1 MPLINLDAVLNPLPE
16 LKDHILDY
24 IPRATTSKFGIVA
37 LGSGIN
43 VDSFGR
49 ISLDTQEYSN
59 RLTAIETTAASTLE
73 TTVNTLETKAD
84 ELAASITQKLGT
96 PNGIATLD
104 SAGSIPAS
112 QLPSYVDDVLEYE
125 NVAAFPATGETGKI
139 YVETAGNT
147 TYRWGGTGYVKITS
161 GEVSTV
167 AGKTGVVTLTKADV
181 GLDQVDNTPDAQK
194 PISTATQ
201 LALNHKINK
210 AETYTKQESDN
221 LVNNSIS
228 AALTSVNA
236 SLDLTKRGIAN
247 RYDSL
252 LTYNSGERVV
262 LANGDIVKSTVDGNT
277 NDPNVDMVGWVKTN
291 STSQIFNE
299 SGESQQEI
307 NNGLESIAELAS
319 ILSPSNNSRIYVK
332 SYYSGMG
339 VGGGYFVFSSSNL
352 ATQVAND
359 PLHGI
364 YVPPSSNPLGTS
376 GAWVR
381 QDINKRYQPEWF
393 GYSDSAS
400 ITDKTSAISQ
410 AAKFGAVYLTP
421 KTTYLTK
428 NVTELDFITVFSDAL
443 KDDRPILKLADATS
457 GHMLTTTSAFVAK
470 SVIFDGNQQN
480 QTVRDAYNGSVRLK
494 GQNLYVDS
502 CKFVNSL
509 AEAIWA
515 YNADVNYFEVKSSE
529 FIDQAAATGVLNEG
543 TVAISVTINNI
554 DKARIIIK
562 DNDFKNTLI
571 DTRYV
576 AGGVILSAM
585 DKTTQYYH
593 QVTFSGNTGDV
604 IGQDD
609 DNPTSPHKIGF
620 IDLYTGCRNIICA
633 NNTAN
638 NAYYDPY
645 KFSNFK
651 SLICA
656 NNIANMPA
664 SRDKRGIAVTLQRDY
679 PISVEKVIVE
689 DNILNMNSSTDAGI
703 SIFSAT
709 LALPVKNVSVTNN
722 TVNDANNGIYVASAT
737 DISLSINKI
746 NNCTYGIVLYNND
759 MPDLTYNLNGNTI
772 VGGLYSIWSRISN
785 VANANKPT
793 INVNGGV
800 LSKFSQYGINAESPE
815 ILNVSGV
822 TFKGSAGYYRD
833 IICTNAQYTTVTG
846 CNNGSFTAKL
856 ELSGQVT
863 QAGNSWGTRSVT
875 YDPPSLAA
883 GASTTTTVSVSGV
896 TVGDLVAAAFS
907 QYHAD
912 IEISATVSA
921 LNTVTVKF
929 KNTGAASVDLASG
942 TLSVKKI

>member
-1 MPLINLDAVLNPLPE
+1 MSKTLKLEISVADLGQNGVVVSEFATTDYVANELSKKATLNDEGKVDPSLLPDYTYVDGLVDKLDDVEQSLLNSDAEILNAAKLYSDNKISENNSKKADLVEGKVPFEQLPFSMNFEQNVSTEFGNVRQELRQNSETIVAQMEGLVGSANSYTDGKVLEEREFLNNTINEYKGEVNSQLNNFGNEVDDILKSGASLPYDPDLE
-16 LKDHILDY
+16 YVEGALTLKDGEIQQ
-24 IPRATTSKFGIVA
+24 F
-37 LGSGIN
+37 
-43 VDSFGR
+43 VD
-49 ISLDTQEYSN
+49 
-59 RLTAIETTAASTLE
+59 
-73 TTVNTLETKAD
+73 
-84 ELAASITQKLGT
+84 
-96 PNGIATLD
+96 
-104 SAGSIPAS
+104 
-112 QLPSYVDDVLEYE
+112 
-125 NVAAFPATGETGKI
+125 
-139 YVETAGNT
+139 
-147 TYRWGGTGYVKITS
+147 
-161 GEVSTV
+161 
-167 AGKTGVVTLTKADV
+167 GVWM
-181 GLDQVDNTPDAQK
+181 PF
-194 PISTATQ
+194 
-201 LALNHKINK
+201 NK
-210 AETYTKQESDN
+210 
-221 LVNNSIS
+221 
-228 AALTSVNA
+228 
-236 SLDLTKRGIAN
+236 
-247 RYDSL
+247 
-252 LTYNSGERVV
+252 
-262 LANGDIVKSTVDGNT
+262 TVDAS
-277 NDPNVDMVGWVKTN
+277 DVKD
-291 STSQIFNE
+291 E
-299 SGESQQEI
+299 SGLSQQEV
-307 NNGLESIAELAS
+307 NFGLESIAELIS
-319 ILSPSNNSRIYVK
+319 IKNPANNSRIYVK
-332 SYYSGMG
+332 SYYPELG
-339 VGGGYFVFSSSNL
+339 VGGGYFIFSATNL

-364 YVPPSSNPLGTS
+364 YVPSSRNPSGTS

-400 ITDKTSAISQ
+400 ITDKTAAISQ
-410 AAKFGAVYLTP
+410 AAKYGAVYLTP

-428 NVTELDFITVFSDAL
+428 NATELDFITVFSDAL
-443 KDDRPILKLADATS
+443 KDERPILKLADATA
-457 GHMLTTTSAFVAK
+457 GHMITATNTFVAK
-470 SVIFDGNQQN
+470 NIVFDGNQQN

-494 GQNLYVDS
+494 GKNLYVDS

-515 YNADVNYFEVKSSE
+515 YNADVNYFEVKNSE
-529 FIDQAAATGVLNEG
+529 FIDQASATGVLNEG

-576 AGGVILSAM
+576 AGGVILNAM

-593 QVTFSGNTGDV
+593 QVVFTGNTGDV

-656 NNIANMPA
+656 NNIANMPP

-746 NNCTYGIVLYNND
+746 NNCKYGIVLYNND
-759 MPDLTYNLNGNTI
+759 IPDLTYNLNGNTI
-772 VGGLYSIWSRISN
+772 VGGLYSIWSRVSN

-822 TFKGSAGYYRD
+822 TFKGLVGYYRD
-833 IICTNAQYTTVTG
+833 IITTNALFTTITG
-846 CNNGSFTAKL
+846 CNNGSFISKL

-863 QAGNSWGTRSVT
+863 QAGNSWGIRSVT

-883 GASTTTTVSVSGV
+883 GASITTTVNVYGV

-912 IEISATVSA
+912 IEISAVVSA
-921 LNTVTVKF
+921 SNTVTVKF
-929 KNTGAASVDLASG
+929 KNTGSASVDLASG
-942 TLSVKKI
+942 TLRVSMV